1 MPTNFTNESS
11 SVGPLYVKT
20 KNKKTSR
27 PYKKN
32 KNKKHCDK
40 VVVGPKKKK
49 KKKKKNAKKYII

>member
-49 KKKKKNAKKYII
+49 KKKKT